1 MVIRQDVREARGA
14 GPLLPEDEHL
24 LLPRPHAWA
33 LVPRAASDSSVP
45 SLRSWLA
52 RVFSG
57 PALASTVNC
66 FQPPFFLLEEGWLD
80 LVVFFPLIY
89 LSPGAGV
96 LISSGQTGWHI
107 PTVAQPPV
115 TFVKVFGGVRVFNH
129 LPTFLFSLKREKKI
143 AHSTQFS
150 ARFRLKLHMLGRS
163 LVIGFPQKSPAVGET
178 SVAIARPGAAPLNS
192 SCVDEFLKAE
202 GMERVGHRQ
211 SSPLLLKQWGSQ
223 G

>member
-1 MVIRQDVREARGA
+1 MEARGA

-24 LLPRPHAWA
+24 LLPCPHAWA

-45 SLRSWLA
+45 SLRSRVA

-66 FQPPFFLLEEGWLD
+66 FQPPFFLLEVGWLD
-80 LVVFFPLIY
+80 LVVFFPLID
-89 LSPGAGV
+89 LSPGAGF

-115 TFVKVFGGVRVFNH
+115 TFVMVFGGVRMFNH
-129 LPTFLFSLKREKKI
+129 LPTFFFFPLKRGEKI

-150 ARFRLKLHMLGRS
+150 ARFRLKLYMLGRS
-163 LVIGFPQKSPAVGET
+163 LVIGFPQKSPAV
-178 SVAIARPGAAPLNS
+178 
-192 SCVDEFLKAE
+192 
-202 GMERVGHRQ
+202 
-211 SSPLLLKQWGSQ
+211 
-223 G
+223 